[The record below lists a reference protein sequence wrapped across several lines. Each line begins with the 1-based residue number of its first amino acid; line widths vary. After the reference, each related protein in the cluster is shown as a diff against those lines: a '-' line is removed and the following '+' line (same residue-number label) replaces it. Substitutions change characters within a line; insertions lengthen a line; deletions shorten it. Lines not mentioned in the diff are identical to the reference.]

1 MLRSVK
7 ERVLQAL
14 QDASKTTQDVIALLS
29 DDVTRRAESE
39 EWLDSLRSEVDR
51 IVDSIEEYL
60 ETCADEPPSIIREFS
75 FAANVVDDME
85 SQNS

>member
-14 QDASKTTQDVIALLS
+14 QNARKTTKEVIALQK

-39 EWLDSLRSEVDR
+39 EWLDSLRNEVHDNVQMNR
-51 IVDSIEEYL
+51 
-60 ETCADEPPSIIREFS
+60 EPPSVIGEFS
-75 FAANVVDDME
+75 FNADAVYRN
-85 SQNS
+85 